1 MVKVSRKKKSL
12 RGGKLTLSSDEKKV
26 CVPVEKETNLPEE
39 EPLLL
44 NPKKSG
50 YGTLST
56 PQLTGSQESAPGWA
70 TDIDVDQPERSEYED
85 ISSLD
90 SGGGKKSRRK
100 TKRSNKS
107 RKVKRTRRYRKS
119 KKSKKKKK
127 RR

>member
-70 TDIDVDQPERSEYED
+70 TDIDVDQPERSEYEE
-85 ISSLD
+85 IP
-90 SGGGKKSRRK
+90 GGGTKSRRK